1 MTSIRRREVFTK
13 KNRKFYTI
21 PAIIDQLE
29 KIRAIRE
36 KSNVYRMLEPLTA
49 RQKEILAPFGIDED
63 DFRVVINE
71 MNNTHK
77 DGTITKAVLV
87 QES

>member
-1 MTSIRRREVFTK
+1 M
-13 KNRKFYTI
+13 I

-29 KIRAIRE
+29 KIRAIRK

-49 RQKEILAPFGIDED
+49 RQKKILAPFSIDED
-63 DFRVVINE
+63 DFLVVINK

-77 DGTITKAVLV
+77 DETITKALLV
-87 QES
+87 QESYR